1 MFDYHC
7 NWCGYDFFMEEGY
20 DAESDDIVCPR
31 CHCKRDNKDYFIKEN
46 MVNSE
51 V

>member
-7 NWCGYDFFMEEGY
+7 AHCHYDFFMEEGY
-20 DAESDDIVCPR
+20 DNEMDMIICPI
-31 CHCKRDNKDYFIKEN
+31 CGQP
-46 MVNSE
+46 VE

>member
-7 NWCGYDFFMEEGY
+7 KCGYDFFMEEGY
-20 DAESDDIVCPR
+20 DNETDMIVCPM
-31 CHCKRDNKDYFIKEN
+31 CGK
-46 MVNSE
+46 VVE